1 VSWDAIGSLAMV
13 ALTIAGLNAGTVKW
27 LLDRQRQSL
36 NSEATRWNDLERG
49 LYELRASL
57 PLEYVRREDWIRFS
71 GTLDAKLDAIRNEM
85 REETEALKDRLY
97 GGRD

>member
-1 VSWDAIGSLAMV
+1 MV
-13 ALTIAGLNAGTVKW
+13 VLTIAGLNAGTVKW
-27 LLDRQRQSL
+27 LLDRQRQNL
-36 NSEATRWNDLERG
+36 DSEAARWNDLERG